1 MTRFLGWAL
10 AATVWALAPGRA
22 DAWNSIGHQAVAQLA
37 YAELA
42 NILCALKQRASD
54 LQTRTAAAEDRA
66 VAVCWIFHLVGD
78 IHQPL
83 HNVAYFSSAPAFV
96 QGDRG
101 GNKFG
106 VRADGRKWNLH
117 AFWDD

>member
-1 MTRFLGWAL
+1 GEEHYVNVPLIDPKDRPFFAGKTLISPDL
-10 AATVWALAPGRA
+10 T
-22 DAWNSIGHQAVAQLA
+22 
-37 YAELA
+37 
-42 NILCALKQRASD
+42 NILCALKQRAND

-83 HNVAYFSSAPAFV
+83 HNVAYFSSDPAFV
-96 QGDRG
+96 EGDRG

-117 AFWDD
+117 AFWDDLL